1 MLIDVSVKNVDYYC
15 IFFNSKSQAIKL
27 FKSSVLENRRYL

>member
-15 IFFNSKSQAIKL
+15 IIYNSKSQEINL
-27 FKSSVLENRRYL
+27 FKSSVLENRGYL